1 MATQAEISLNPTSVK
16 GDILTTDG
24 SSRIRTPV
32 GTSAQILVARS
43 STSTGLSWE
52 TPPSSSAK
60 YELIASGVVT
70 TEVQKADVTIPSGM
84 GTTYKHVMVIATAYK
99 SVDDEYKNSGYIL
112 INSYTGGGSNDQTK
126 VGTVYT
132 SGSNNDTWSN
142 TGNYF
147 ANWGSGYTE
156 ADALTFIEL
165 EFFLEGPKIKL
176 LHTSFNGL
184 NGSSG
189 DVIQNLV
196 NERYLTSAG
205 FTTISLWA
213 GSATPPGILAGT
225 KIYVYGMRAYGA

>member
-1 MATQAEISLNPTSVK
+1 MATQAEISLNPTSAK

-70 TEVQKADVTIPSGM
+70 TEVQKVDITIPSGM

-99 SVDDEYKNSGYIL
+99 SVDNETANAGFIL
-112 INSYTGGGSNDQTK
+112 INNTTSGTAQAFVK
-126 VGTVYT
+126 TVYS
-132 SGSNNDTWSN
+132 SGSNNDDWNN
-142 TGNYF
+142 TGSYF
-147 ANWGSGYTE
+147 GNTESGYLE

-176 LHTSFNGL
+176 LHTAFNGL
-184 NGSSG
+184 VSASG
-189 DVIQNLV
+189 DVKQHLV

-205 FTTISLWA
+205 FTTISLW
-213 GSATPPGILAGT
+213 SNRATPPGILAGT